1 MAMSQLVDD
10 ELNILFIGSDA
21 AVADSYRRKLDRDGY
36 RTSVLSTE
44 DDARMM
50 AASEQPDLIYLDLA
64 STQSWG
70 LRVLGRIRRA
80 AALRSTPVLMLV
92 KFPWKGRPALGP
104 HDFAVPK
111 S

>member
-1 MAMSQLVDD
+1 
-10 ELNILFIGSDA
+10 
-21 AVADSYRRKLDRDGY
+21 
-36 RTSVLSTE
+36 
-44 DDARMM
+44 
-50 AASEQPDLIYLDLA
+50 
-64 STQSWG
+64 
-70 LRVLGRIRRA
+70 VLGRIRKA